1 MKSDAIRCNQIFCIF
16 PDDDGSSTYSTKSSD
31 ITWRVWQED
40 PFQLWPTNACF
51 FLNGSSTWNW
61 MLDSRSQADSLVT
74 RAHDAIDRFKPRQ
87 QAIYLKVQHLW
98 ESHNTLCFFIDG
110 KAGCGKTT
118 LINTICDILQSQGKI
133 VLAIATSTF
142 AAQLYA
148 GGRTTDS
155 TFKVIDIISSKS
167 HSPF

>member
-1 MKSDAIRCNQIFCIF
+1 MQLDAIRFF
-16 PDDDGSSTYSTKSSD
+16 AYFLMMMGH
-31 ITWRVWQED
+31 
-40 PFQLWPTNACF
+40 QLTLQSLA
-51 FLNGSSTWNW
+51 
-61 MLDSRSQADSLVT
+61 MLLEEYGKTLSNYGLPMPVSFSMEVAHEIEHWRSQADSLVT

-87 QAIYLKVQHLW
+87 QAIYLKVQHLL

-133 VLAIATSTF
+133 VLATATSTF

-148 GGRTTDS
+148 GGRTTHS